1 MPPTTL
7 RRAIKTCVILACSW
21 CATGWPGPSHAA
33 RLAADPDNVFA
44 SFTAHIQRQIQTDK
58 TGFAQAQSCTEW
70 FYRQQHKKPAQP
82 PVLGVS
88 SRLVRAA
95 DRGSAQASDC
105 ASRYPGGLDAARED
119 FSRTQSALSFS
130 LTFYE
135 FALVGD
141 GNDDGRYSQRE
152 LQDILESFG
161 LSFRPGD
168 ASETQVAV
176 LTAHFDAVRKTGGL
190 DILMTSMGLLYDKGY
205 RFTAPDRA
213 DLNRI
218 SG

>member
-1 MPPTTL
+1 MTL
-7 RRAIKTCVILACSW
+7 RLMVKVCAILACSW
-21 CATGWPGPSHAA
+21 YATGLPAPSHAA

-44 SFTAHIQRQIQTDK
+44 SFTAHIRQQIQTDK
-58 TGFAQAQSCTEW
+58 TGFAQAQTCTEW
-70 FYRQQHKKPAQP
+70 FYRQQRNKPAQP
-82 PVLGVS
+82 PVVGVS
-88 SRLVRAA
+88 DRPLRSADQRSVR
-95 DRGSAQASDC
+95 ASDC
-105 ASRYPGGLDAARED
+105 PSRYPGGLDAARED

-168 ASETQVAV
+168 ASATQVAV
-176 LTAHFDAVRKTGGL
+176 LTAHFDAVRRTGGL
-190 DILMTSMGLLYDKGY
+190 DILMASMGLLYDKGY

>member
-1 MPPTTL
+1 MTL
-7 RRAIKTCVILACSW
+7 RIMIKAWAILAFLFGSMGIS
-21 CATGWPGPSHAA
+21 APSHAT
-33 RLAADPDNVFA
+33 RLAVEPDNVFA
-44 SFTAHIQRQIQTDK
+44 SFTAHIQQQIQTDK
-58 TGFAQAQSCTEW
+58 AGFSQAQICTEW
-70 FYRQQHKKPAQP
+70 FYRQQHKKPGQQ

-88 SRLVRAA
+88 FRPIPSTN
-95 DRGSAQASDC
+95 RGPVQTSDC
-105 ASRYPGGLDAARED
+105 PSRYPGGLDAARED

-161 LSFRPGD
+161 LSFHPGD
-168 ASETQVAV
+168 ASASQVAV
-176 LTAHFDAVRKTGGL
+176 LNAHFDAVRKTGGL

-213 DLNRI
+213 DLNRV

>member
-1 MPPTTL
+1 MTPRITL
-7 RRAIKTCVILACSW
+7 KVSAILAFFCGAMGVSV
-21 CATGWPGPSHAA
+21 PSHAA
-33 RLAADPDNVFA
+33 RLAVDPDNVFA
-44 SFTAHIQRQIQTDK
+44 SFTAHIRQQIQADK
-58 TGFAQAQSCTEW
+58 AGFAQAQICTEW

-88 SRLVRAA
+88 FRPVRST
-95 DRGSAQASDC
+95 DRSSVQTSDC
-105 ASRYPGGLDAARED
+105 PSRYPGGLDAARED

-168 ASETQVAV
+168 ASEAQVAV
-176 LTAHFDAVRKTGGL
+176 LNAKFDAVRKTGGL
-190 DILMTSMGLLYDKGY
+190 EVLMSSMGLLYDKGY

-213 DLNRI
+213 DLNRV

>member
-1 MPPTTL
+1 MTATTI
-7 RRAIKTCVILACSW
+7 RRTIKACAILACAW
-21 CATGWPGPSHAA
+21 CATGLPVPSHAA
-33 RLAADPDNVFA
+33 RLAADPDNIFA
-44 SFTAHIQRQIQTDK
+44 SFTAHIRRQIQADK
-58 TGFAQAQSCTEW
+58 EGFAQAQTCTEW
-70 FYRQQHKKPAQP
+70 FYRQQRNKPAQP

-88 SRLVRAA
+88 FRPVPAA

-152 LQDILESFG
+152 LKDILESFG

-168 ASETQVAV
+168 ASETQTDV

-190 DILMTSMGLLYDKGY
+190 DILMASMGLLYDKGY

>member
-1 MPPTTL
+1 MTPRIT
-7 RRAIKTCVILACSW
+7 IKVCAILAFLCGAMGAS
-21 CATGWPGPSHAA
+21 APSHAA
-33 RLAADPDNVFA
+33 RLAVEPDNVFA
-44 SFTAHIQRQIQTDK
+44 SFTAHIRRQIQTDK
-58 TGFAQAQSCTEW
+58 AGFAQAQTCTEW
-70 FYRQQHKKPAQP
+70 FYRQQRKKPAAP

-88 SRLVRAA
+88 FHPVRSV
-95 DRGSAQASDC
+95 DQGSAQTSDC
-105 ASRYPGGLDAARED
+105 PSRYPGGLDAARED

-141 GNDDGRYSQRE
+141 GNDDGRYSPRE

-161 LSFRPGD
+161 LSFHPGD
-168 ASETQVAV
+168 ASASQVAV

>member
-1 MPPTTL
+1 MTPRITL
-7 RRAIKTCVILACSW
+7 KVSAILAFFCGAMGLS
-21 CATGWPGPSHAA
+21 APSHAA
-33 RLAADPDNVFA
+33 RLAVEPDNVFA
-44 SFTAHIQRQIQTDK
+44 SFTAHIQRQIQADK
-58 TGFAQAQSCTEW
+58 TEFAQAQTCTEW
-70 FYRQQHKKPAQP
+70 FYRQQRKKPAQP

-88 SRLVRAA
+88 FRPVPSV
-95 DRGSAQASDC
+95 DHGSAQTSDC
-105 ASRYPGGLDAARED
+105 PSRYPGGLDTARED

-161 LSFRPGD
+161 LSFHPGD
-168 ASETQVAV
+168 ASATQVAV

-190 DILMTSMGLLYDKGY
+190 DILMSSMGLLYDKGY

>member
-1 MPPTTL
+1 MTL
-7 RRAIKTCVILACSW
+7 RITIKVCAILAFLCGAMGAS
-21 CATGWPGPSHAA
+21 APSHAA
-33 RLAADPDNVFA
+33 RLAVEPDNVFA
-44 SFTAHIQRQIQTDK
+44 SFTAHIRQQIQTDK
-58 TGFAQAQSCTEW
+58 AGFAQAQTCTEW
-70 FYRQQHKKPAQP
+70 FYRQQHKKPAPP

-88 SRLVRAA
+88 FHPVRAV
-95 DRGSAQASDC
+95 DHGSAQTSDC
-105 ASRYPGGLDAARED
+105 PSRYPGGLDAARED

-161 LSFRPGD
+161 LSFHPGD
-168 ASETQVAV
+168 ASAIQVAV

>member
-1 MPPTTL
+1 MTSRITITVC
-7 RRAIKTCVILACSW
+7 AILAFLCG
-21 CATGWPGPSHAA
+21 AMGTAAPSHAA
-33 RLAADPDNVFA
+33 RLTVEPDNVFA
-44 SFTAHIQRQIQTDK
+44 SFTAHIRQQIQTDK
-58 TGFAQAQSCTEW
+58 AGFAQAQTCNEW
-70 FYRQQHKKPAQP
+70 FYRHQRKKPTPP

-88 SRLVRAA
+88 FRPVRSV
-95 DRGSAQASDC
+95 DHGSAQTSDC
-105 ASRYPGGLDAARED
+105 PSRYPGGLDAARED

-168 ASETQVAV
+168 ASATQVAV
-176 LTAHFDAVRKTGGL
+176 LTTHFDAVRKTGGL